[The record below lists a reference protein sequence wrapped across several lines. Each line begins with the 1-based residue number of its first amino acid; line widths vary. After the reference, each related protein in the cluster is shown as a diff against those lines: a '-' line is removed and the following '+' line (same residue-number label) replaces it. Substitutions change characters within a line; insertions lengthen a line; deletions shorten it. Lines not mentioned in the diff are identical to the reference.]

1 MSVKVFTYSNMLIC
15 LPFHQYQT
23 ENKGYCSI
31 FDRLADCGNY
41 FQNSDHVLSVD
52 WGGIQALV
60 KPVHVTRGA
69 VEAIA
74 VVSNQRSQLEKL
86 FALADM
92 GLPVRMIYASAT
104 ATISVAAIERAVTI
118 DISVKPSLSLSL
130 KLQVVL
136 EVKHHS
142 MSPEE
147 CTNFEVVCFGL

>member
-1 MSVKVFTYSNMLIC
+1 
-15 LPFHQYQT
+15 
-23 ENKGYCSI
+23 
-31 FDRLADCGNY
+31 
-41 FQNSDHVLSVD
+41 
-52 WGGIQALV
+52 
-60 KPVHVTRGA
+60 
-69 VEAIA
+69 
-74 VVSNQRSQLEKL
+74 
-86 FALADM
+86 M

-136 EVKHHS
+136 EVRQHHS